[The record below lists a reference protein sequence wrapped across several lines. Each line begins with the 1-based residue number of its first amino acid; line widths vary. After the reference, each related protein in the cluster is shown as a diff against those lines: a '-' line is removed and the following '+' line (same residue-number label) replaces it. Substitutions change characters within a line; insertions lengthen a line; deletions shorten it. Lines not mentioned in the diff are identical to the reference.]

1 MRKKWSLFAAV
12 ALAAMGGAYGTAG
25 AQEQA
30 AGQARPAPAKV
41 DTAVFAELPMLVD
54 PRISPDGKRV
64 AAQLAVQ
71 GKQYFAIV
79 GLDDGAKPLLIGT
92 GDTDLNEWHWVNNDW
107 LVLGVGR
114 TTPVDG
120 DEWYIKRAFGVNAA
134 TGKMVLLNSAE
145 TGQDGGSLLWIAHD
159 GTPRV
164 LLAAQ
169 TSIFTNDAGFWPK
182 VDEVDV
188 STGRH
193 KTVLTGREG
202 VMSWYADGAGVV
214 RMGIGRSMD
223 GRQRRLLYRPTG
235 RSDFRTVDRAKGLHD
250 GLLVPSLFLPDPGKA
265 LVVQDDDKGLS
276 ALWEFDLAT
285 MQAGKQVFASP
296 GYDISGPVVDPVT
309 STLLGVEVTENRA
322 TTHWIDPAMAALQ
335 KKLSG
340 MVQAAQVEITSFT
353 ADRSVVIVKVGDAT
367 APGAYFV
374 YRAADESLQPLAMN
388 NQTLKLRRLH
398 PVKTIR
404 YKARDGLE
412 IAAVLTT
419 PRGGAGKNLPLILMP
434 HGGPA
439 ARDEEEWDWWT
450 QFLADRGYA
459 VIQPNYRGSTGY
471 GTSFTRKGEG
481 QWGLAMQ
488 DDLNDAVKALVDQ
501 GIADPKRVCVVGG
514 SYGGYAALRAAQRD
528 GKLFRCAVSFAGVS
542 DLQRLLA
549 YDSNALGHEA
559 SADWLKAQAPD
570 FKAISPLFH
579 PEDFSIPVLIVHG
592 KKDRRVPF
600 KQSKL
605 MADRLA
611 AASKTFEFIEQPEGD
626 HFFTRQEDRLSFLK
640 ALEAFLAKYNPA

>member
-12 ALAAMGGAYGTAG
+12 ALAAMGGAYGTAC

-30 AGQARPAPAKV
+30 AGPARPAPAKV

-235 RSDFRTVDRAKGLHD
+235 PAISELSIAPRGCMTGCWCPRCSCRIPARHWWCRMTTRGSPRCGSLTWPRCRRA
-250 GLLVPSLFLPDPGKA
+250 SRFLPRRGTTS
-265 LVVQDDDKGLS
+265 VGL
-276 ALWEFDLAT
+276 W
-285 MQAGKQVFASP
+285 
-296 GYDISGPVVDPVT
+296 
-309 STLLGVEVTENRA
+309 
-322 TTHWIDPAMAALQ
+322 
-335 KKLSG
+335 
-340 MVQAAQVEITSFT
+340 
-353 ADRSVVIVKVGDAT
+353 
-367 APGAYFV
+367 
-374 YRAADESLQPLAMN
+374 
-388 NQTLKLRRLH
+388 
-398 PVKTIR
+398 
-404 YKARDGLE
+404 
-412 IAAVLTT
+412 
-419 PRGGAGKNLPLILMP
+419 
-434 HGGPA
+434 
-439 ARDEEEWDWWT
+439 
-450 QFLADRGYA
+450 
-459 VIQPNYRGSTGY
+459 
-471 GTSFTRKGEG
+471 
-481 QWGLAMQ
+481 
-488 DDLNDAVKALVDQ
+488 
-501 GIADPKRVCVVGG
+501 
-514 SYGGYAALRAAQRD
+514 
-528 GKLFRCAVSFAGVS
+528 
-542 DLQRLLA
+542 
-549 YDSNALGHEA
+549 
-559 SADWLKAQAPD
+559 
-570 FKAISPLFH
+570 
-579 PEDFSIPVLIVHG
+579 SIPSP
-592 KKDRRVPF
+592 RRC
-600 KQSKL
+600 SGW
-605 MADRLA
+605 R
-611 AASKTFEFIEQPEGD
+611 
-626 HFFTRQEDRLSFLK
+626 
-640 ALEAFLAKYNPA
+640 